1 MEQYN
6 SFKEYA
12 FDLIAGVDMTKE
24 KKAIKAV
31 AIVETAVCLE
41 CHRRFEMPIALK
53 KHAETAHKQKET
65 IRCQDPVRAYSSI
78 KVLHGVCQQEKLYS
92 DGKH

>member
-24 KKAIKAV
+24 KKATKAV
-31 AIVETAVCLE
+31 AIVETAV
-41 CHRRFEMPIALK
+41 
-53 KHAETAHKQKET
+53 
-65 IRCQDPVRAYSSI
+65 
-78 KVLHGVCQQEKLYS
+78 
-92 DGKH
+92 